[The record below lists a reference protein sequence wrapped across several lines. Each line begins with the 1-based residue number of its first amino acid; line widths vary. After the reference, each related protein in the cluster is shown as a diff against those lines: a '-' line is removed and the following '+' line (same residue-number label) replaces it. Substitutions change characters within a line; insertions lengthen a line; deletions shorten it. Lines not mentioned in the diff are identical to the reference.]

1 MGRPTIHVE
10 HKKRMP
16 SLRVSGLVLLSAASA
31 GVERAYQRAIE
42 RMYRRGETRESLL
55 CELEHVR
62 LPAGLKKL
70 ASERVQS
77 RSQVVSSTIEVES
90 FVEALPDETAE
101 SNRDGRMSENTVHE
115 QPDGGVPSQDSQ
127 KGERQ
132 RGRVHAVRVES
143 GSSKLRRAFPWQRG
157 NQS

>member
-10 HKKRMP
+10 HRKRLP
-16 SLRVSGLVLLSAASA
+16 SLRMSGLVLLTAASE

-55 CELEHVR
+55 CELENVR

-77 RSQVVSSTIEVES
+77 RSQDVSSTIEVES
-90 FVEALPDETAE
+90 FVEALPDEAT
-101 SNRDGRMSENTVHE
+101 
-115 QPDGGVPSQDSQ
+115 PS
-127 KGERQ
+127 
-132 RGRVHAVRVES
+132 
-143 GSSKLRRAFPWQRG
+143 QRG

>member
-31 GVERAYQRAIE
+31 GVERAYMHAVE
-42 RMYRRGETRESLL
+42 RMYRRGETQESFL
-55 CELEHVR
+55 CELENVR
-62 LPAGLKKL
+62 LPPALKRL
-70 ASERVQS
+70 ASERMKNRPQAS
-77 RSQVVSSTIEVES
+77 SSTIEVES

-143 GSSKLRRAFPWQRG
+143 GSSKLRRSFPWQRG